1 MEILTNQRTATHAG
15 TQAGKLKPTDYK
27 GKIQNK
33 ISQTNPNHSEKPKTK
48 QVHRWVSNLNEIDKT
63 HNPLQRGCGV

>member
-33 ISQTNPNHSEKPKTK
+33 ISQTNPNHREKPKTK
-48 QVHRWVSNLNEIDKT
+48 QVHM
-63 HNPLQRGCGV
+63 GVKFE

>member
-1 MEILTNQRTATHAG
+1 MEILTNQRTTTHAG

-33 ISQTNPNHSEKPKTK
+33 ISQTNHREKPKTK
-48 QVHRWVSNLNEIDKT
+48 QVHRWVSNLNEINKT
-63 HNPLQRGCGV
+63 HIPLQRGCGA